1 MGVSVYWSLSVLCVF
16 VCVRSNERTSKKPRY
31 MSERGL
37 LGKKGWLFQGRGWGC
52 IFYKKM
58 KCNLKYSTTKK
69 VYKQKCFSVS
79 IKNLN
84 CRVKDEKLWG
94 FTGKSNFQGKVH
106 KKLIYRGEFHK
117 KGGAWTFVDLRR
129 GLVKKRGQCF

>member
-1 MGVSVYWSLSVLCVF
+1 MESQFFDISKLFIQCNKDSCYEHRTIGVNTYLNVCVSLLVPECAVSLCVSDQMN
-16 VCVRSNERTSKKPRY
+16 VPAKNHDTCQKEGCWEK
-31 MSERGL
+31 RG
-37 LGKKGWLFQGRGWGC
+37 GVFQGRGWGC

-58 KCNLKYSTTKK
+58 KYNLKYSTTKK

-94 FTGKSNFQGKVH
+94 FTGKSNF
-106 KKLIYRGEFHK
+106 
-117 KGGAWTFVDLRR
+117 
-129 GLVKKRGQCF
+129 

>member
-1 MGVSVYWSLSVLCVF
+1 MSLCVSDQMN
-16 VCVRSNERTSKKPRY
+16 VPAKNHDTCQK
-31 MSERGL
+31 GL
-37 LGKKGWLFQGRGWGC
+37 LGKKGWRFSGEGVGC

-58 KCNLKYSTTKK
+58 KYNLKYSTTKK

-94 FTGKSNFQGKVH
+94 FTGKSNF
-106 KKLIYRGEFHK
+106 
-117 KGGAWTFVDLRR
+117 
-129 GLVKKRGQCF
+129 